1 MAETR
6 SPGKVVRGLLAV
18 LLGFALLYAGDYL
31 LLRYRVAVNHNP
43 YGAVTVQP
51 YYAVP
56 RKDHKTEFLF
66 DDPQDQ
72 TCVHSLFP
80 HLGDS
85 PCWYLNRNKQKRI
98 NM

>member
-1 MAETR
+1 MVDLGAR
-6 SPGKVVRGLLAV
+6 GKVVRSLLAV
-18 LLGFALLYAGDYL
+18 LLGFALLYAADYL
-31 LLRYRVAVNHNP
+31 LLRYRVAANRNP
-43 YGAVTVQP
+43 YGTVTVQP

-80 HLGDS
+80 HFGDS
-85 PCWYLNRNKQKRI
+85 PCWYLNRNQQKRI

>member
-6 SPGKVVRGLLAV
+6 ALLKRVTISLVVGL
-18 LLGFALLYAGDYL
+18 ALLYASDYL
-31 LLRYRVAVNHNP
+31 ILRYRVAANRNP
-43 YGAVTVQP
+43 YGTVTVQP

-56 RKDHKTEFLF
+56 RKDHRTEYLF
-66 DDPQDQ
+66 DDPRDE